1 MKRIFPVIFLSI
13 LFFLPISCKKSTNG
27 KITDNEFEEC
37 DIKDP
42 LEVQIRDTVFYYTKL
57 FSLWQE
63 YMPPRK
69 VDDILDPDVVQR
81 HARKFC
87 SGEEVLDFM
96 MGLTPLF
103 EGKPVDRYSF
113 LDRTQEVSDEIQ
125 KGVASSY
132 GLYLFYL
139 SSDGQDADLHVR
151 MVDKGSPAYL
161 AGIRRGARI
170 YSMNGKTNL
179 GYSQQLS
186 KNFKDVNEA
195 LSSENLDIEFQ
206 NPEESKKEVDIQN
219 TRFDLDPLLADTV
232 YTIDN
237 HKIGYFAYNSF
248 INVGVPGNRNAF
260 YNQLEAMFTQFEN
273 EHINELIVDLRY
285 NGGGSVLTA
294 EYLANRLVPTS
305 AAGGLMYENKVNAVL
320 EDWGW
325 TEPGDVFPP
334 VYFTPEGNL
343 DLSRIYFL
351 VSDNTASASELLIN
365 VLKPYMDVKMVGVYG
380 GADASNNPV
389 PKNTYGKPVGFFGYP
404 IVNED
409 IELYVTS
416 FQMLNK
422 NKEGDYFGG
431 LVPDDHAFESF
442 FKDFGDPEEQLIEA
456 ALNHI
461 SLGDFTPMAMRKR
474 AGLQP
479 LQRDK
484 SISLK
489 DFGKDDRRN
498 NMYKF
503 FTERKL

>member
-1 MKRIFPVIFLSI
+1 MNLKKIFPILFILS
-13 LFFLPISCKKSTNG
+13 LFFLPLSCKKSTSE
-27 KITDNEFEEC
+27 KITDKEFEEC

-63 YMPPRK
+63 YLPPRK
-69 VDDILDPDVVQR
+69 VDDILKPDVVQR
-81 HARKFC
+81 HTRKFC
-87 SGEEVLDFM
+87 SGEEMLAFM
-96 MGLTPLF
+96 MNLTPLF
-103 EGKPVDRYSF
+103 GDKPVDRYSF

-139 SSDGQDADLHVR
+139 SSNGNDADLHVR

-170 YSMNGKTNL
+170 FSMNGKTNL
-179 GYSQQLS
+179 GYDQQLS
-186 KNFKDVNEA
+186 KDFKDVNDA
-195 LSSENLDIEFQ
+195 LSGKNLEIEFQ
-206 NPEESKKEVDIQN
+206 NPEEPKQEVAIQN

-232 YTIDN
+232 YTIGND
-237 HKIGYFAYNSF
+237 KIGYFAYNSF

-260 YNQLEAMFTQFEN
+260 YNQLEAMFTHFEN
-273 EHINELIVDLRY
+273 EGINELIVDLRY

-320 EDWGW
+320 ENWGW
-325 TEPGDVFPP
+325 TEPDDIFPP
-334 VYFTPEGNL
+334 VYFTPQGNL
-343 DLSRIYFL
+343 DLTRIYFL

-365 VLKPYMDVKMVGVYG
+365 VLKPYMDVKMVGTYG
-380 GADASNNPV
+380 AKGTSDPQ
-389 PKNTYGKPVGFFGYP
+389 NTYGKPVGFFGYP
-404 IVNED
+404 IVNDD

-416 FQMLNK
+416 FQMINSDG
-422 NKEGDYFGG
+422 EGNYFHG
-431 LVPDDHAFESF
+431 LVPDGHALEDF
-442 FKDFGDPEEQLIEA
+442 FKDFGDPEENMIA
-456 ALNHI
+456 TALNHI
-461 SLGDFTPMAMRKR
+461 SVGSFTPMAMRKR
-474 AGLQP
+474 AGVQAP
-479 LQRDK
+479 QVNK
-484 SISLK
+484 SISIK
-489 DFGKDDRRN
+489 DFGKDDKFN